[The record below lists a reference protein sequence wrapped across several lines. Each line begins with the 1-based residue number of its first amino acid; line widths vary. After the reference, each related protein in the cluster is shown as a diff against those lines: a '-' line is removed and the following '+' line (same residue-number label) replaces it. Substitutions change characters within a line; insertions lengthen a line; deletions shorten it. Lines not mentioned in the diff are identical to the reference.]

1 MGVRT
6 NLPYL
11 QKALNFEKASE
22 PIISECT
29 SKFHIVLSF
38 RRRDTIDYG
47 KFKVSKVI
55 MKVKHVRLS
64 FVIHSYILHL

>member
-11 QKALNFEKASE
+11 QKALNFEKALE

-29 SKFHIVLSF
+29 SKFNIVLSF
-38 RRRDTIDYG
+38 CRRDTIDI
-47 KFKVSKVI
+47 KNLKKA
-55 MKVKHVRLS
+55 KL
-64 FVIHSYILHL
+64 L